1 MMEYHTGRRI
11 FMGVVKVLLLVVL
24 VYLLATWGMKAYEF
38 GYGVF
43 AQEAVSLPPGR
54 EVAVTLAEGTSA
66 LDLAKTLEN
75 KGLIKDA
82 NVFYI
87 QYLLSEQKDELKAG
101 SYLLSTA
108 QTADEMLKIMAG
120 EAESESAQ

>member
-1 MMEYHTGRRI
+1 MDYHTGRRV
-11 FMGVVKVLLLVVL
+11 FMGILKIFLLIVLL
-24 VYLLATWGMKAYEF
+24 YLLVTWGKKAYEF

-54 EVAVTLAEGTSA
+54 EVAVTLAEGTSVTN
-66 LDLAKTLEN
+66 LAKTLKN

-87 QYLLSEQKDELKAG
+87 QYLLSEQKGKLKAG

-108 QTADEMLKIMAG
+108 QTANEMLQIMAG
-120 EAESESAQ
+120 ETGEESAE

>member
-1 MMEYHTGRRI
+1 MEYHTGRRV
-11 FMGVVKVLLLVVL
+11 FMGIVKLLLLGVL
-24 VYLLATWGMKAYEF
+24 VCLLVTWGMKAYEF

-54 EVAVTLAEGTSA
+54 EVAVTLAEGTTIGN
-66 LDLAKTLEN
+66 LAKTLEN

-87 QYLLSEQKDELKAG
+87 QYLLSDQKDKLKAG

-108 QTADEMLKIMAG
+108 QTADEMLRIMAG
-120 EAESESAQ
+120 ETEESEKAQ